1 MNTVNG
7 QKKSYGNIIYL
18 NGLTSTGKSS
28 MIKELISRKENMF
41 FVLGFDMFEETI
53 PEWAYTD
60 EYYSNAII
68 AMYHAARS
76 LSEQGHDVIIDGLI
90 MKMKGLEHH
99 YDTLTKLFEGCP
111 LKIID
116 VHCSFEVLR
125 QRNIARGDR
134 RENQSIEQ
142 SKIAEKNIS
151 YFYSIDSGSNSI
163 AQCVDLLLNQITFEK
178 VHRE

>member
-1 MNTVNG
+1 MNTESS
-7 QKKSYGNIIYL
+7 QKKNYGDIIYL
-18 NGLTSTGKSS
+18 SGLTSTGKSS
-28 MIKELISRKENMF
+28 MIKELTSRKKQMF

-53 PEWAYTD
+53 PEWAYTQ

-99 YDTLTKLFEGCP
+99 YEELTKIFEGYP
-111 LKIID
+111 LKIIN

-134 RENQSIEQ
+134 RENQSMEQ
-142 SKIAEKNIS
+142 SKFVEENIP
-151 YFYSIDSGSNSI
+151 YYYSIDSERNTI
-163 AQCVDLLLNQITFEK
+163 AQCVDLLLSKITK
-178 VHRE
+178 S